1 MVDDPTGGLA
11 PVVTRKCLKLLT
23 TELAMARLREV
34 CWDDD
39 KKVYVVTWA
48 SEAQKDDEPW
58 RRPGLA
64 SAGLDRRSCVLWVS
78 RDSSSGRHCLKC
90 IHPLCGV
97 KGVPS
102 SCHLAVAPGAMV
114 PTDVAQHWMAARLRD
129 GLVEPTEAFV
139 GLDLSI
145 VGRMDSSMVLFSHRP
160 SPGVQPQA
168 RLTSQFGLTE
178 SATLASSH
186 PDRPAEL
193 LDDGDHPVSD
203 PEVETA
209 AGKSRSGEVTS
220 HGSPLKL
227 DPSISARFAEVCGS
241 KESAAQQIN
250 LLMARMVN
258 REFGEEALPAL
269 TVPSTQAAAGVA
281 TSRSN
286 STRCNKVWG

>member
-1 MVDDPTGGLA
+1 MLDDPTGGLA

-23 TELAMARLREV
+23 TELAIARLREV
-34 CWDDD
+34 CWDND
-39 KKVYVVTWA
+39 KNVYVVTWV

-58 RRPGLA
+58 RRADLA
-64 SAGLDRRSCVLWVS
+64 SAGLDRRSCVLWVC
-78 RDSSSGRHCLKC
+78 RDSSSGRHYLKC
-90 IHPLCGV
+90 IHPLCSV

-102 SCHLAVAPGAMV
+102 SCHLAVAPGIMV

-139 GLDLSI
+139 GLDLSM
-145 VGRMDSSMVLFSHRP
+145 VGRRDSSMVLFSHRP
-160 SPGVQPQA
+160 SPAVQPEA

-186 PDRPAEL
+186 SDRPAEL
-193 LDDGDHPVSD
+193 LDDGDHPVSE
-203 PEVETA
+203 PEVEA
-209 AGKSRSGEVTS
+209 AAEKSRRGEVTS

-241 KESAAQQIN
+241 KDSAAQQIN
-250 LLMARMVN
+250 LLMARTVN
-258 REFGEEALPAL
+258 RELGEAALPAL
-269 TVPSTQAAAGVA
+269 TVPSKQAAVGAA
-281 TSRSN
+281 TSHSN